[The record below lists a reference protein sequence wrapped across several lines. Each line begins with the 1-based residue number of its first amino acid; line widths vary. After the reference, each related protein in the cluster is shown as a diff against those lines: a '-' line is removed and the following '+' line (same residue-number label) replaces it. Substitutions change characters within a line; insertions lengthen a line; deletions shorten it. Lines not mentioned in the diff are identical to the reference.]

1 MSNLTSSKDL
11 NANSSSFSNQP
22 VVSSTSSTL
31 SYRKEVL
38 SSSSSTERSNKKR
51 PGHGIADFLTGS
63 PVKTEKKKEKK
74 TGKFHLSSP
83 LKSKSKDSPKSDKK
97 GSRDS
102 HGSDSGPD
110 QVNSYSELM
119 IRGVYMFDS

>member
-1 MSNLTSSKDL
+1 M
-11 NANSSSFSNQP
+11 
-22 VVSSTSSTL
+22 
-31 SYRKEVL
+31 
-38 SSSSSTERSNKKR
+38 
-51 PGHGIADFLTGS
+51 
-63 PVKTEKKKEKK
+63 KTEKKKEKK